1 MRIEVFK
8 ILITKSK
15 RIFKMV
21 TCGLVN
27 PDKFEKKYMKNEDD
41 SRIPGYEINEVDSNG
56 EKNDG

>member
-1 MRIEVFK
+1 
-8 ILITKSK
+8 
-15 RIFKMV
+15 MV